1 MSDNR
6 LATSVVKT
14 DFAQSIL
21 DCHARCET
29 RYLNLEKGLS
39 DLREL
44 ECESWGGSDE
54 ELDVIL
60 TKLDNDSI
68 VCEKQFTDVKK
79 DNDET
84 FDTTRRT
91 QAGPSITQ
99 PSVFKPQTDLKP
111 NFLIK
116 DCTLPEYN
124 KFTETFITYINSS
137 GSVVPEE
144 AIFSNLRVHMDL
156 YWFTELIGKGLH
168 IKPLYQNFHI

>member
-1 MSDNR
+1 MESASQASNGNTVDLTGTEDSQILIKTRAKVGRLQKSLRNLKGQLTKEVNSCYQKITHFKKIVSDNR
-6 LATSVVKT
+6 LTNSAVKT

-44 ECESWGGSDE
+44 ECEAWSGSSE
-54 ELDVIL
+54 ELDDIL

-84 FDTTRRT
+84 FNTCG
-91 QAGPSITQ
+91 QATHN
-99 PSVFKPQTDLKP
+99 QTNP
-111 NFLIK
+111 
-116 DCTLPEYN
+116 
-124 KFTETFITYINSS
+124 
-137 GSVVPEE
+137 GR
-144 AIFSNLRVHMDL
+144 A
-156 YWFTELIGKGLH
+156 
-168 IKPLYQNFHI
+168 